1 VIRFHD
7 LRHGWATLALEAGEH
22 PKVVAEKLGH
32 ASVKVTLDTYSHV
45 TPGMQRGAVARVAGL
60 FLDGADATVS
70 RLLEDEPAA
79 GSEEQEAGS

>member
-1 VIRFHD
+1 
-7 LRHGWATLALEAGEH
+7 
-22 PKVVAEKLGH
+22 
-32 ASVKVTLDTYSHV
+32 
-45 TPGMQRGAVARVAGL
+45 MQRGAVARVAGL